1 MKKSILLLTAAIL
14 STSLNVQAESCTSNS
29 CQTKSSK
36 TFQRDLENLTS
47 LMTQMEIRTFLV
59 NGRTLRLEATTEQFF
74 KRENGLLLLSEEGEK
89 RLDAI
94 NAVYGRFPKS
104 EMRIEVYTSNVGVG
118 ELNAKN
124 YTNQQAKMLSI
135 GFFDNLRTIPKF
147 AGKGLL
153 SLERCENGNF
163 HCNNRVV
170 FFIENIK

>member
-14 STSLNVQAESCTSNS
+14 STSLNVQAKSCTSNS

-36 TFQRDLENLTS
+36 IFQRDLENLTS

-74 KRENGLLLLSEEGEK
+74 KRKNGLLLLSKEGEK

-104 EMRIEVYTSNVGVG
+104 EMRIEVYTNNVGVG

-124 YTNQQAKMLSI
+124 YTNKQAKMLSI
-135 GFFDNLRTIPKF
+135 GFFNNLRTIPKF

-153 SLERCENGNF
+153 SLERCENENL